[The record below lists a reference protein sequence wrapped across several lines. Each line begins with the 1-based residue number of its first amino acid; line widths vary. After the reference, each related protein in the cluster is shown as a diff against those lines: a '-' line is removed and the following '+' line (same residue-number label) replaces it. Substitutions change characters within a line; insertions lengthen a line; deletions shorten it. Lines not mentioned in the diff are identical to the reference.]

1 MRWLRAGDEQDAI
14 ETCALHRR
22 LRDLDVSHVDRIEG
36 ATEDAHPH
44 GWYSNSMSEIR
55 TVSPGCTPSAS
66 SAVLTPSLSSSDW
79 NRARAPSDS
88 RSVRPTRYSTRLPRT
103 KKPNGLRST
112 TNAAGPASRPGSLI
126 FLARPCAI
134 TSGAEASALTIASI
148 SWGKPSPFRAEMKC
162 TPFRRLRARRRCAA
176 SRSTLLTATR
186 GGPNASSADA
196 FSTPFRTA
204 FIPYHRSGAEP
215 SST

>member
-36 ATEDAHPH
+36 TTEDAHPH

-88 RSVRPTRYSTRLPRT
+88 RSVRPTRYSTRSPRT
-103 KKPNGLRST
+103 KKPNSLRSA
-112 TNAAGPASRPGSLI
+112 TNSAGPAARTGSLT
-126 FLARPCAI
+126 FLAPPCAI
-134 TSGAEASALTIASI
+134 TSRPEASALTLPSI
-148 SWGKPSPFRAEMKC
+148 SRGQPSPVQAGLKC
-162 TPFRRLRARRRCAA
+162 
-176 SRSTLLTATR
+176 
-186 GGPNASSADA
+186 
-196 FSTPFRTA
+196 
-204 FIPYHRSGAEP
+204 
-215 SST
+215 